1 MRNIK
6 DIYESRKVREF
17 RSKVHKSFRD
27 GKDWVIDNK
36 EMIIVMAPIVVGIA
50 TPIIKTV
57 SKHITLGKAKDLK
70 ELYCYDRSL
79 GHYWSLKRE
88 LTNNEWLTIDRRK
101 KCGERLSDILADM
114 RVLK

>member
-6 DIYESRKVREF
+6 DIYESQRVREF
-17 RSKVHKSFRD
+17 RSKVDKSFRD
-27 GKDWVIDNK
+27 GKDWVVDNK
-36 EMIIVMAPIVVGIA
+36 EAIIVLAPIVVGIA
-50 TPIIKTV
+50 TPVVKAV

-88 LTNNEWLTIDRRK
+88 LTNTEWLTVDRRK

>member
-6 DIYESRKVREF
+6 DIYESQKVSEF

-27 GKDWVIDNK
+27 GKDWVVDNK
-36 EMIIVMAPIVVGIA
+36 EMIVVVAPIVIGLL
-50 TPIIKTV
+50 TPIVKSV
-57 SKHITLGKAKDLK
+57 SKHVTLGKAKDLK

-79 GHYWSLKRE
+79 GHYWSLRRE
-88 LTNNEWLTIDRRK
+88 LTNNEWLTVDRRK
-101 KCGERLSDILADM
+101 KCGERLADILADM

>member
-6 DIYESRKVREF
+6 DIYESQKVREF
-17 RSKVHKSFRD
+17 KSKVHKSFRD

-36 EMIIVMAPIVVGIA
+36 EMIIVLAPIVAGIA
-50 TPIIKTV
+50 TPIIKGIG
-57 SKHITLGKAKDLK
+57 KHVTLKKTKDLK

-79 GHYWSLKRE
+79 GHYWSLRRE
-88 LTNNEWLTIDRRK
+88 LTNREWIAIDRRK
-101 KCGERLSDILADM
+101 KCGEHLADILADM